1 MRGDICTMW
10 RVCAK
15 WLQVDDGNGD
25 GDGNVGVDGLVDRS
39 IMQCMYARD
48 FKGAAGC
55 TRMRFKQYNCWAV
68 MSKTGKRRR
77 RTMWG
82 RVRVRTTTE
91 GRKDTLAERR
101 HGREPHYPT
110 SPLAA
115 SRGPPA
121 PF

>member
-55 TRMRFKQYNCWAV
+55 TRMRFKQYNCWGGDV
-68 MSKTGKRRR
+68 ED
-77 RTMWG
+77 
-82 RVRVRTTTE
+82 TE
-91 GRKDTLAERR
+91 EAEEGARCGNACVCER
-101 HGREPHYPT
+101 PREEGQTP
-110 SPLAA
+110 
-115 SRGPPA
+115 
-121 PF
+121 